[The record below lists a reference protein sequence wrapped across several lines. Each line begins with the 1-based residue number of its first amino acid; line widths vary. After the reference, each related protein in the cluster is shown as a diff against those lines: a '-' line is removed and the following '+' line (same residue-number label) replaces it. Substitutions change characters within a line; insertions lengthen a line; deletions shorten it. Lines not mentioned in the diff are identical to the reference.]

1 MARNAKRKREWRQL
15 MKTIERQRR
24 PSIRMELSP
33 LIDCIFQL
41 LIFFMLSSTF
51 LTPAIQLTLPSATAG
66 TSQNDLE
73 IIITLNKDGDIYLNN
88 TQTSLIS
95 LQAELQQMLTETEHK
110 SVTIRGDQ
118 DMPYSAFLDA
128 LDIAKRSG
136 AVHVNVAH
144 QTP

>member
-1 MARNAKRKREWRQL
+1 
-15 MKTIERQRR
+15 MKSIQRQRR

-66 TSQNDLE
+66 TSQNELE
-73 IIITLNKDGDIYLNN
+73 IIITLSEEGDVYLNN
-88 TQTSLIS
+88 TKTSLIS
-95 LQAELQQMLTETEHK
+95 LKSELQRMLTESSHI
-110 SVTIRGDQ
+110 SVRIRGDQ
-118 DMPYSAFLDA
+118 NMPYSAFLDA

-136 AVHVNVAH
+136 AIHVNVAH

>member
-1 MARNAKRKREWRQL
+1 
-15 MKTIERQRR
+15 MKSIQRQRQ
-24 PSIRMELSP
+24 PAIRMELSP

-66 TSQNDLE
+66 TSQNELE
-73 IIITLNKDGDIYLNN
+73 IIITLSKEGDVYLNN
-88 TQTSLIS
+88 TKTSLIS
-95 LQAELQQMLTETEHK
+95 LKSELQRMLAESNHK

-118 DMPYSAFLDA
+118 NMPYSAFLDA

-136 AVHVNVAH
+136 AIHVNVAH
-144 QTP
+144 QTR

>member
-1 MARNAKRKREWRQL
+1 
-15 MKTIERQRR
+15 MKSIQRQRR

-66 TSQNDLE
+66 TSQNELE
-73 IIITLNKDGDIYLNN
+73 IIITLSEEGDVYLNN
-88 TQTSLIS
+88 TKTSLIS
-95 LQAELQQMLTETEHK
+95 LKSELQRMLAESSHK

-118 DMPYSAFLDA
+118 NMPYSAFLDA

-136 AVHVNVAH
+136 AIHVNVAH

>member
-1 MARNAKRKREWRQL
+1 
-15 MKTIERQRR
+15 MKSIQRQRR

-66 TSQNDLE
+66 TSQNELE
-73 IIITLNKDGDIYLNN
+73 IIITLSKEGDVYLNN
-88 TQTSLIS
+88 TKISLIS
-95 LQAELQQMLTETEHK
+95 LKSELQRMLTESNHK
-110 SVTIRGDQ
+110 SITIRGDQ
-118 DMPYSAFLDA
+118 NMPYSAFLDA

-136 AVHVNVAH
+136 AVHVNVAP

>member
-1 MARNAKRKREWRQL
+1 MNSIQ
-15 MKTIERQRR
+15 RQRR

-66 TSQNDLE
+66 TSQNELE
-73 IIITLNKDGDIYLNN
+73 IIITLSKQGDVYLNN
-88 TQTSLIS
+88 TKTSLIS
-95 LQAELQQMLTETEHK
+95 LQAELQRMLSETDHK

-118 DMPYSAFLDA
+118 NMPYSTFLTDT
-128 LDIAKRSG
+128 LPHFLAKLLSFGRFISLNPEKY
-136 AVHVNVAH
+136 VF
-144 QTP
+144 

>member
-1 MARNAKRKREWRQL
+1 
-15 MKTIERQRR
+15 MKSIQRQRR

-66 TSQNDLE
+66 TSQNELE
-73 IIITLNKDGDIYLNN
+73 IIITLSKEGEVYLNN
-88 TQTSLIS
+88 TKTSLIS
-95 LQAELQQMLTETEHK
+95 LKSELQRMLTESNHK

-118 DMPYSAFLDA
+118 SMPYSAFLDA

>member
-1 MARNAKRKREWRQL
+1 

-88 TQTSLIS
+88 AQTSLIS
-95 LQAELQQMLTETEHK
+95 LQTELQRMLTETEHK

>member
-1 MARNAKRKREWRQL
+1 
-15 MKTIERQRR
+15 MKSIQRQRR

-66 TSQNDLE
+66 TSQNELE
-73 IIITLNKDGDIYLNN
+73 IIITLSEEGDVYLNN
-88 TQTSLIS
+88 TKTSLIS
-95 LQAELQQMLTETEHK
+95 LKSELQSMLTESSHK

-118 DMPYSAFLDA
+118 NMPYSAFLDA

-136 AVHVNVAH
+136 AIHVNVAH

>member
-1 MARNAKRKREWRQL
+1 

-88 TQTSLIS
+88 AQTSLIS
-95 LQAELQQMLTETEHK
+95 LQAELQRMLTETEHK

-136 AVHVNVAH
+136 AVHVNVSH

>member
-1 MARNAKRKREWRQL
+1 

-136 AVHVNVAH
+136 AIHVNVAH

>member
-1 MARNAKRKREWRQL
+1 
-15 MKTIERQRR
+15 MKSIQRQRR

-66 TSQNDLE
+66 TSQNELE
-73 IIITLNKDGDIYLNN
+73 IIITLSKEGDVYLNN
-88 TQTSLIS
+88 TKTSLIS
-95 LQAELQQMLTETEHK
+95 LKSELQRMLTESNHK

-118 DMPYSAFLDA
+118 NMPYSAFLAA

>member
-1 MARNAKRKREWRQL
+1 
-15 MKTIERQRR
+15 MKSIQRQRR

-66 TSQNDLE
+66 TSQNEFE
-73 IIITLNKDGDIYLNN
+73 IIITLSEEGDVYLNN
-88 TQTSLIS
+88 TKTSLIS
-95 LQAELQQMLTETEHK
+95 LKSELQRMLAESSHK
-110 SVTIRGDQ
+110 SVAIRGDQ
-118 DMPYSAFLDA
+118 NMPYSAFLDA

-136 AVHVNVAH
+136 AIHVNVAH

>member
-1 MARNAKRKREWRQL
+1 
-15 MKTIERQRR
+15 MKSIQRQRR

-66 TSQNDLE
+66 TSQNELE
-73 IIITLNKDGDIYLNN
+73 IIITLSEEGDVYLNN
-88 TQTSLIS
+88 TKTSLIS
-95 LQAELQQMLTETEHK
+95 LKSELQRMLTESSHK

-118 DMPYSAFLDA
+118 NMPYSAFLDA

>member
-1 MARNAKRKREWRQL
+1 
-15 MKTIERQRR
+15 MKSIQRQRR

-66 TSQNDLE
+66 TSQNELE
-73 IIITLNKDGDIYLNN
+73 IIITLSDEGDVYLNN
-88 TQTSLIS
+88 TKTSLIS
-95 LQAELQQMLTETEHK
+95 LKSELQRMLTESSHK

-118 DMPYSAFLDA
+118 NMPYSAFLDA
-128 LDIAKRSG
+128 LDVAKRSG
-136 AVHVNVAH
+136 AIHVNVAH

>member
-1 MARNAKRKREWRQL
+1 

-73 IIITLNKDGDIYLNN
+73 IIITLNKDGDVYLNN

-95 LQAELQQMLTETEHK
+95 LQAELQRMLTETEHK

-118 DMPYSAFLDA
+118 NMPYSAFLDA

-136 AVHVNVAH
+136 AIHVNVAH

>member
-1 MARNAKRKREWRQL
+1 
-15 MKTIERQRR
+15 MKSIQRQRR

-66 TSQNDLE
+66 TSQNELE
-73 IIITLNKDGDIYLNN
+73 IIITLSKEGDVYLNN
-88 TQTSLIS
+88 TKTSFVS
-95 LQAELQQMLTETEHK
+95 LTSELQRILAESNHK

-118 DMPYSAFLDA
+118 NMPYSSFLDA

>member
-1 MARNAKRKREWRQL
+1 
-15 MKTIERQRR
+15 MKSIQRQRR

-51 LTPAIQLTLPSATAG
+51 LTPAIKLTLPSATAG

-73 IIITLNKDGDIYLNN
+73 IIITLNKAGDVYLNN
-88 TQTSLIS
+88 TQVSLIS
-95 LQAELQQMLTETEHK
+95 LEAKLKEMLETAEHK

-118 DMPYSAFLDA
+118 DMSYATFLDA

-136 AVHVNVAH
+136 AEHVNIAH
-144 QTP
+144 QNP

>member
-1 MARNAKRKREWRQL
+1 
-15 MKTIERQRR
+15 MKSIQRQRR

-66 TSQNDLE
+66 TSQNELE
-73 IIITLNKDGDIYLNN
+73 IIITLSEEGDVYLNN
-88 TQTSLIS
+88 TKTSLIS
-95 LQAELQQMLTETEHK
+95 LNSELQRMLTESSHK

-118 DMPYSAFLDA
+118 NMPYSAFLDA

-136 AVHVNVAH
+136 AIHVNVAH

>member
-1 MARNAKRKREWRQL
+1 
-15 MKTIERQRR
+15 MKSIQRQRR

-66 TSQNDLE
+66 TSQNELE
-73 IIITLNKDGDIYLNN
+73 IIITLSKEGDVYLNN
-88 TQTSLIS
+88 TKTSLIS
-95 LQAELQQMLTETEHK
+95 LKSELQRMLTESNHK
-110 SVTIRGDQ
+110 SVTLRGDQ
-118 DMPYSAFLDA
+118 NMPYSAFLDA

>member
-1 MARNAKRKREWRQL
+1 
-15 MKTIERQRR
+15 MKSIQRQRR

-66 TSQNDLE
+66 TSQNELE
-73 IIITLNKDGDIYLNN
+73 IIITLTKEGDVYLNN
-88 TQTSLIS
+88 TKTSLIS
-95 LQAELQQMLTETEHK
+95 LMSELQRMLTESNHK

-118 DMPYSAFLDA
+118 NMPYSAFLDA